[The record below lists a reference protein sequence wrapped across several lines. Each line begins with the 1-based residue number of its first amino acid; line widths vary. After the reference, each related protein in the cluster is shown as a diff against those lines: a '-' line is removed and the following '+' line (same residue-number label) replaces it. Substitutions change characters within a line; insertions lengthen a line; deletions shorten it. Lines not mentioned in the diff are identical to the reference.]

1 MSTSEQRK
9 DIAKFIYD
17 HEARIVNHHLSVY
30 MLPAGDGGGTYEVA
44 GINNRYHPE
53 EALALAQL
61 ISEEKYDEAAARAQE
76 YIALQT
82 DPVTTWTTVVALE
95 AMLRD
100 CSFNRG
106 GHGAARILQRALGV
120 EDDGYVGPATKKALA
135 SYAGTSVDLL
145 TALRA
150 AREQYERDVGH
161 RDESS
166 PFWKGLLN
174 RWNDAFTFAKTFLTA
189 TTPAS
194 SPAEVAAAPAAA
206 SPQID
211 APAIAAAAVSA
222 PAILTG
228 NFYESVIKKD
238 RRYNAIDRVS
248 DPDLLEPVT
257 RAAVM
262 AIVADAN
269 AHGYGV
275 AIYETYRSQARQQY
289 LFEHKA
295 TKLRTV
301 GVHHYGMACD
311 IVKRING
318 EWSWKGDF
326 SFLSGFAKQHGLIL
340 GGTWG
345 QPNVHH
351 TFYDDD
357 HVQRCTVKRQESLFT
372 GQWYPS
378 ADYDPYKDGAT

>member
-1 MSTSEQRK
+1 MSTPEQRQA
-9 DIAKFIYD
+9 IATFIYN
-17 HEARIVNHHLSVY
+17 HEARIVDNHLSVY
-30 MLPAGDGGGTYEVA
+30 MLPPGDGGGTYEVA
-44 GINNRYHPE
+44 GINDKNHPE
-53 EALALAQL
+53 EARALAQL
-61 ISEEKYDEAAARAQE
+61 IYDKKYDEAAARAQE

-82 DPVTTWTTVVALE
+82 DSVTAWTTVVALE

-106 GHGAARILQRALGV
+106 GHGAARILQRALKV
-120 EDDGYVGPATKKALA
+120 DDDGYIGHETKAALA
-135 SYAGTSVDLL
+135 TYPGTSEDLL
-145 TALRA
+145 TAIRA
-150 AREQYERDVGH
+150 AREQYERDVAH

-166 PFWKGLLN
+166 PFWRGLAK
-174 RWNDAFTFAKTFLTA
+174 RWDDALAFSKTFLT
-189 TTPAS
+189 PAM
-194 SPAEVAAAPAAA
+194 PA
-206 SPQID
+206 
-211 APAIAAAAVSA
+211 SA
-222 PAILTG
+222 PAILTAGAVPAPAIVTG

-238 RRYNAIDRVS
+238 HRYNSIDRVS

-262 AIVADAN
+262 AIIADAN
-269 AHGYGV
+269 AHGHGV
-275 AIYETYRSQARQQY
+275 AIFETYRSQARQQY
-289 LFEHKA
+289 LFDRKA
-295 TKLRTV
+295 TKLKTV

-326 SFLSGFAKQHGLIL
+326 SFLGAYAKQYGLIW

-345 QPNVHH
+345 QPNAHH

-357 HVQRCTVKRQESLFT
+357 HVQRCTLKRQQSLFS

-378 ADYDPYKDGAT
+378 ADYDPYKDGAA

>member
-1 MSTSEQRK
+1 MSTPEQRK
-9 DIAKFIYD
+9 DVAKFIYD
-17 HEARIVNHHLSVY
+17 HEARIVNGHLAVY
-30 MLPAGDGGGTYEVA
+30 MLPPGDGGGTYEIA
-44 GINNRYHPE
+44 GINDKYHPE

-61 ISEEKYDEAAARAQE
+61 ISAEMYDEAAARAQE

-82 DPVTTWTTVVALE
+82 DLVTAWTTVVALE

-100 CSFNRG
+100 CAFNRG
-106 GHGAARILQRALGV
+106 AHGAARILQRALGV
-120 EDDGYVGPATKKALA
+120 EDDGYVGPETTKALA
-135 SYAGTSVDLL
+135 SHLDTPEDLL

-150 AREQYERDVGH
+150 AREQYERDVAH

-166 PFWKGLLN
+166 PFWKGLTN
-174 RWNDAFTFAKTFLTA
+174 RWNAALTFAKTFLTV

-194 SPAEVAAAPAAA
+194 SPSAEAAAA
-206 SPQID
+206 S
-211 APAIAAAAVSA
+211 APLTAAAGAVITVSA

-238 RRYNAIDRVS
+238 HRYNSIDRVS

-262 AIVADAN
+262 AIVAAAN
-269 AHGYGV
+269 ADRHGV
-275 AIYETYRSQARQQY
+275 AIYETYRSQVRQQY

-295 TKLRTV
+295 TKLKTV

-318 EWSWKGDF
+318 DWSWKGDF
-326 SFLSGFAKQHGLIL
+326 SFLSEYAKKYGLIW

-345 QPNVHH
+345 HPSVHH

-357 HVQRCTVKRQESLFT
+357 HVQRCTVERQTSLFS
-372 GQWYPS
+372 GQWYPA
-378 ADYDPYKDGAT
+378 ADYDPYKDGAK